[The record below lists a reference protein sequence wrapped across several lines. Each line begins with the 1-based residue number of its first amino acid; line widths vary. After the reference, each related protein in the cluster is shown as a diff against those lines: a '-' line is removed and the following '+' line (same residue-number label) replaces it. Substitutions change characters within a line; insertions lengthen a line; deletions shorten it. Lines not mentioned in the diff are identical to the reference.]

1 MNSARRPAARPT
13 TPQSGRSD
21 PIRHIAKRLDEVEAA
36 AHAASASQE
45 DARADVGRVHSELKS
60 TTGFLIR
67 ELEPVKEL
75 VRESRQKLFG
85 LETQLA
91 ELHVA
96 GARKP
101 ALTIEGGREG
111 PLLEMLKPLVYAIV
125 AETMERQGDVF
136 AAAIE
141 QVGGEAR
148 KLAEHCEAA
157 ELRSSQEVKELRRQ
171 LEASEK
177 LARGAR
183 ETADGVLQAAEG
195 TARDVAELQAAVQQL
210 ADAPAAP
217 APAPARGGTVH
228 QEMGRLLEK
237 RLDGIQRDMESGT
250 QRLAELDV
258 KCVAAIDSSNRS
270 RKACRKFESQLAGA
284 QERLDTRL
292 DRLLAQ
298 AMQRP
303 PPPDVHESV
312 PPSGAGEKGAADAM
326 ALMTPISGGGTATA
340 TGWEEHASVDGT
352 VYYYNASTRQST
364 WTRPTAVT
372 TPPKPRT
379 SAPSQV
385 AQVAGGE
392 GARVVA
398 LEQAVAEERNQRLL
412 FEEAVHVK
420 LKSFSRSLAKQGRR
434 YEKAEARLRSA
445 GKDGKSKAKG
455 GSEAGSGGEEVQADG
470 APAPQS
476 AMGNLVFE
484 TKTKVEQLEKALETL
499 DRRSTLSRPSV
510 SDDDEEEDREGDEA
524 LSGGRRGGGATDVKA
539 LGARLS
545 KLEKSVRSQATAS
558 MRE

>member
-13 TPQSGRSD
+13 PQSDRSD

-36 AHAASASQE
+36 ANAASASQE

-67 ELEPVKEL
+67 ELEPVREL

-171 LEASEK
+171 LEASDK

-210 ADAPAAP
+210 ADAPVAP

-250 QRLAELDV
+250 KRLAELDV

-326 ALMTPISGGGTATA
+326 ALMTPISGDGTATA

-372 TPPKPRT
+372 TPPKPPRA
-379 SAPSQV
+379 SALSQV

-445 GKDGKSKAKG
+445 GKDGKSRAKG

-499 DRRSTLSRPSV
+499 DRRRTLSRPGV
-510 SDDDEEEDREGDEA
+510 SDDDEEEEREGDEA
-524 LSGGRRGGGATDVKA
+524 LSGGRRGGGAKDVKA